1 MSEFHIKKITLPSGK
16 VVEIIYLRDSAA
28 AVAGEV
34 GGEPADADAGGDL
47 VIRRIELCQSCGG
60 DRVHPLEWHEIADM
74 RWELHLRCPDCRWSG
89 SGVYEQ
95 PEVERYDDILNGGA
109 DRLIEELDRV
119 TRENMTEWLER
130 FGSALANDLIV
141 PEDF

>member
-16 VVEIIYLRDSAA
+16 IVEIIYLRDPAA
-28 AVAGEV
+28 AVTGDP
-34 GGEPADADAGGDL
+34 GGETAGAAHEL

-109 DRLIEELDRV
+109 DRLIADLDRV

-130 FGSALANDLIV
+130 FGSALANDQIV